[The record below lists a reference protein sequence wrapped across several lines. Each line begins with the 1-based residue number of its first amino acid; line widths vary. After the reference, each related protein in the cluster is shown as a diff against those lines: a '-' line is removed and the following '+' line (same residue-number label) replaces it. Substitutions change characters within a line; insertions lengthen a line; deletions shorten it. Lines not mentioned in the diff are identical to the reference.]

1 MKCSFIL
8 HKDDST
14 LFCVLHPP
22 IDSPNTHVTHYHR
35 PIINYSAPHTLLHP
49 IADLPPHHQQPQSQ
63 QCSSSANMVPLI
75 VAGVLG
81 AGVAVLA
88 VLRLRGYSIPP
99 QLLELPPL
107 NVAKHVDK
115 GMLKVSE

>member
-1 MKCSFIL
+1 
-8 HKDDST
+8 
-14 LFCVLHPP
+14 
-22 IDSPNTHVTHYHR
+22 
-35 PIINYSAPHTLLHP
+35 
-49 IADLPPHHQQPQSQ
+49 
-63 QCSSSANMVPLI
+63 MVPLI